1 MSRNGGETEKEVTK
15 MTLKTINELKNGAC
29 VVVTE
34 HGNFEGH
41 FKSEYPAVF
50 FTIPAHYKIL
60 GYIQD

>member
-1 MSRNGGETEKEVTK
+1 